1 MSIISRRTFVKQS
14 GIITVSTLTFGRSRE
29 GRPSGSEPNV
39 KFPPALRDRLAVA
52 SWPFR
57 GLIEAPEN
65 KWARDPKLPGMD
77 LKDFGA
83 MVVKRFGLHNI
94 EPLDSHFRSK
104 DPAYIQEVRAAT
116 EKAGAHVINVAV
128 DIRSSYYDPD
138 PAKRKNA
145 VDTSRTWIENAAALG
160 APSVRLHIA
169 GVEKVKP
176 DLERTAE
183 SLKRVADYAAAKNIV
198 ANLENDDNFTEDPFF
213 IVAVLERVKNPFL
226 RALPDFCNSM
236 LTHDQGFNDRALRAL
251 FSHAYSIAHVK
262 DSEVG
267 DKGKLFTVDV
277 AKCFEIA
284 RQSGFRGY
292 FSMEWEGSGEPFAGT
307 RKLIDLSV
315 KHLG

>member
-1 MSIISRRTFVKQS
+1 MPILSRRTFVKQS
-14 GIITVSTLTFGRSRE
+14 ALITASTLSIGRSSI
-29 GRPSGSEPNV
+29 GWPLDSEPNV
-39 KFPPALRDRLAVA
+39 KFPPAVRDRLAVA

-57 GLIEAPEN
+57 GFIEAPEN
-65 KWARDPKLPGMD
+65 GWARDPKLPGMD
-77 LKDFGA
+77 LKEFGA
-83 MVVKRFGLHNI
+83 MVVKQFGLHNI

-104 DPAYIQEVRAAT
+104 DPAYFKEVRTAT
-116 EKAGAHVINVAV
+116 ENAGARIINVAA
-128 DIRSSYYDPD
+128 DIRTSYYDPD

-145 VDTSRTWIENAAALG
+145 IDTSRTWIENAAALG

-169 GVEKVKP
+169 GAEKIKP
-176 DLERTAE
+176 DLDRTVE
-183 SLKRVADYAAAKNIV
+183 SLKRVADYAAAKNVV
-198 ANLENDDNFTEDPFF
+198 ANLENDDNSTEDPFF

-226 RALPDFCNSM
+226 HALPDFCNSM
-236 LTHDQGFNDRALRAL
+236 LTHNQEFNNRALRAL

-262 DSEVG
+262 DSEIG

-307 RKLIDLSV
+307 RKLIDLSL